1 MRNMDGQ
8 PAGRPIRIIWAA
20 MFALLAFACAEQ
32 DLPSAAAIS
41 TDPPTGE
48 FQPPRSITPLPRPA
62 IDSRTK
68 VELGKA
74 LFNDSRLSGDGRINC
89 SSCHDL
95 RAGGDDGRAK
105 SVGIA
110 GQITA
115 VNAPT
120 VLNSG
125 LNFAQFWDG
134 RARTLE
140 EQIRATVASPVEMGG
155 DWHAIERTFRA
166 DPALAQ
172 RFDELY
178 EDGITAANVIDALAA
193 YVRAL
198 VTWDSPFD
206 RYLRGDAEAI
216 GADAKAGFELFTRF
230 GCVSCHQGRNIGGNL
245 FQRFGVMGDYFAAH
259 GTETA
264 ADYGRYNVT
273 GREEDRYMFKVPSL
287 RNVAG
292 TAPYFHDGSAAT
304 LDEAVRVM
312 VEYQLGRLV
321 TPEQITQLVAFLETL
336 SGEVDGELL

>member
-1 MRNMDGQ
+1 MNGQ
-8 PAGRPIRIIWAA
+8 SVGRPLPAAWA
-20 MFALLAFACAEQ
+20 ALLALLAVACAEH
-32 DLPSAAAIS
+32 DAPSAAA
-41 TDPPTGE
+41 TPTAPPAGE
-48 FQPPRSITPLPRPA
+48 FQLPRSITPLQPPTIESQA
-62 IDSRTK
+62 K

-95 RAGGDDGRAK
+95 RAGGDDGRPF
-105 SVGIA
+105 SVGMA
-110 GQITA
+110 DQITA

-134 RARTLE
+134 RVRTLE

-155 DWHAIERTFRA
+155 DWHAIERTLRA
-166 DPALAQ
+166 DLALEQ
-172 RFDELY
+172 RFDALY
-178 EDGITAANVIDALAA
+178 EDGVTAANVIDALAA

-206 RYLRGDAEAI
+206 RYLRGDAQAI
-216 GADAKAGFELFTRF
+216 GDDAKAGLELFTRF

-245 FQRFGVMGDYFAAH
+245 FQHFGVMGDYFATH
-259 GTETA
+259 GTVSP

-273 GREEDRYMFKVPSL
+273 GREEDRYKFKVPSL